1 VARLDLYAIY
11 TLWLREMIR
20 FFRLKSRV
28 LGSLAPP
35 FFFLAFLGFGFRTAA
50 MPELPEGADY
60 ISYLAPGIIG
70 MTLLFSATFGGL
82 SMLWDRE
89 FGFLREIMV
98 APVSRLSIV
107 MGRTAGGVTT
117 AVMQGLIILIPGF
130 LMGLEVSGFGGF
142 LLSLVFMVLIATTF
156 NSLGLAFASR
166 MKDMSGFSLI
176 MNFMV
181 FPLFLLSGALFPIE
195 NLPIWLRSL
204 SYLDPLT
211 YGVDGLRG
219 SLVGINTFPLIFD
232 LVVLAICCALALG
245 LGAYLF
251 EISDVD

>member
-1 VARLDLYAIY
+1 LGRVNPYAIY
-11 TLWLREMIR
+11 SLWLREMIR

-28 LGSLAPP
+28 VGSLAPP
-35 FFFLAFLGFGFRTAA
+35 FFFLAFLGLGFRSAVT
-50 MPELPEGADY
+50 PGIPQGVDY
-60 ISYLAPGIIG
+60 INFLAPGIIG
-70 MTLLFSATFGGL
+70 MTILFSSTFGGL

-107 MGRTAGGVTT
+107 IGRTAGGVTT
-117 AVMQGLIILIPGF
+117 AVMQGLIILIPGIV
-130 LMGLEVSGFGGF
+130 MGLKISGPVGF
-142 LLSLVFMVLIATTF
+142 LISLVFMVLIATTF

-181 FPLFLLSGALFPIE
+181 FPVFLLSGALFPIE
-195 NLPIWLRSL
+195 NLPSWLRGL
-204 SYLDPLT
+204 SYIDPLT

-219 SLVGINTFPLIFD
+219 ALVGVSSFPLVLD
-232 LVVLAICCALALG
+232 LVVLAFCCAAALS

-251 EISDVD
+251 EISDVE

>member
-1 VARLDLYAIY
+1 MARLDLYAIY

>member
-1 VARLDLYAIY
+1 
-11 TLWLREMIR
+11 
-20 FFRLKSRV
+20 
-28 LGSLAPP
+28 
-35 FFFLAFLGFGFRTAA
+35 
-50 MPELPEGADY
+50 
-60 ISYLAPGIIG
+60 
-70 MTLLFSATFGGL
+70 
-82 SMLWDRE
+82 
-89 FGFLREIMV
+89 MV

-107 MGRTAGGVTT
+107 IGRTAGGVTT
-117 AVMQGLIILIPGF
+117 AVMQGLIILVPGMV
-130 LMGLEVSGFGGF
+130 MGLEISGLGGF

-181 FPLFLLSGALFPIE
+181 FPLFLLSGALFPIS
-195 NLPIWLRSL
+195 NLPTWLRSL

-219 SLVGINTFPLIFD
+219 SLVGVSAFPLALD
-232 LVVLAICCALALG
+232 LAILAACCAGALG

-251 EISDVD
+251 EKSDVE

>member
-1 VARLDLYAIY
+1 MISLNYYAIY
-11 TLWLREMIR
+11 SLWLREMIR

-28 LGSLAPP
+28 VGSLAPP
-35 FFFLAFLGFGFRTAA
+35 FFFLAFLGFGFGSAV
-50 MPELPEGADY
+50 MPAIPEEVGY
-60 ISYLAPGIIG
+60 VSFLAPGIIG
-70 MTLLFSATFGGL
+70 MTLLFSSTFGGL

-107 MGRTAGGVTT
+107 IGRTAGGVTT
-117 AVMQGLIILIPGF
+117 AVLQGLIILVPGVA
-130 LMGLEVSGFGGF
+130 MGLEISGLAGF
-142 LLSLVFMVLIATTF
+142 LLSLVFMLLIATTF

-181 FPLFLLSGALFPIE
+181 FPLFLLSGALFPIS
-195 NLPIWLRSL
+195 NFPGWLQTLSL
-204 SYLDPLT
+204 FNPLT

-219 SLVGINTFPLIFD
+219 SLIGVSAFPLALD
-232 LVVLAICCALALG
+232 LLILAFSSVAALS

-251 EISDVD
+251 EKSDVE

>member
-1 VARLDLYAIY
+1 MLQINIYAIY
-11 TLWLREMIR
+11 SLWLREMIR

-28 LGSLAPP
+28 VGSLAPP
-35 FFFLAFLGFGFRTAA
+35 FFFLAFLGLGFGSAA
-50 MPELPEGADY
+50 MPAIPEEVGY
-60 ISYLAPGIIG
+60 VSFLAPGIIG
-70 MTLLFSATFGGL
+70 MTLLFSSTFGGL

-107 MGRTAGGVTT
+107 IGRTAGGVTT
-117 AVMQGLIILIPGF
+117 AVLQGLIILVPGVA
-130 LMGLEVSGFGGF
+130 MGLEISGLPGF
-142 LLSLVFMVLIATTF
+142 LLSLVFMLLIATTF

-181 FPLFLLSGALFPIE
+181 FPLFLLSGALFPIS
-195 NLPIWLRSL
+195 NFPGWLQTLSL
-204 SYLDPLT
+204 FNPLT

-219 SLVGINTFPLIFD
+219 SLIGVSAFPLALDMLI
-232 LVVLAICCALALG
+232 LAGCSVAALS

-251 EISDVD
+251 EKSDVE

>member
-1 VARLDLYAIY
+1 MISLNYYAIY
-11 TLWLREMIR
+11 SLWLREMIR

-28 LGSLAPP
+28 VGSLAPP
-35 FFFLAFLGFGFRTAA
+35 FFFLAFLGFGFGSAV
-50 MPELPEGADY
+50 MPAIPEEVGY
-60 ISYLAPGIIG
+60 VSFLAPGIIG
-70 MTLLFSATFGGL
+70 MTLLFSSTFGGL

-107 MGRTAGGVTT
+107 IGRTAGGVTT
-117 AVMQGLIILIPGF
+117 AVLQGLIILVPGVA
-130 LMGLEVSGFGGF
+130 MGLEISGLPG
-142 LLSLVFMVLIATTF
+142 LLLALVFMVLIATTF

-181 FPLFLLSGALFPIE
+181 FPLFLLSGALFPIS
-195 NLPIWLRSL
+195 NLPPWLRTL

-219 SLVGINTFPLIFD
+219 SLVGASSFSLAFD
-232 LVVLAICCALALG
+232 LAVLTACSIAALG

-251 EISDVD
+251 ERSDVE

>member
-1 VARLDLYAIY
+1 MARIDPYAIY
-11 TLWLREMIR
+11 SLWLREMIR

-28 LGSLAPP
+28 VGSLAPP
-35 FFFLAFLGFGFRTAA
+35 FFFLAILGMGFRST
-50 MPELPEGADY
+50 MVVPEGIEY
-60 ISYLAPGIIG
+60 IDFLAPGIIG

-107 MGRTAGGVTT
+107 LGRTAGGVTT
-117 AVMQGLIILIPGF
+117 AVMQGVIILVPGI
-130 LMGLEVSGFGGF
+130 LMGLKIAGPGGF

-156 NSLGLAFASR
+156 NSLGLAFASK

-181 FPLFLLSGALFPIE
+181 FPLFLLSGALFPVE
-195 NLPIWLRSL
+195 NLPSWLRIL

-211 YGVDGLRG
+211 YGVDGLRA
-219 SLVGINTFPLIFD
+219 SLVGVSVFPLVLD
-232 LVVLAICCALALG
+232 LAVLAACCAGSLA

-251 EISDVD
+251 EVSDVE

>member
-1 VARLDLYAIY
+1 MARVNVYAIY
-11 TLWLREMIR
+11 SLWLREMIR

-28 LGSLAPP
+28 FGSLAPP
-35 FFFLAFLGFGFRTAA
+35 FFFLAFLGFGFRSAA
-50 MPELPEGADY
+50 MPAIPEGVDY
-60 ISYLAPGIIG
+60 ISFLAPGIIG
-70 MTLLFSATFGGL
+70 MTLLFSSTFGGL

-107 MGRTAGGVTT
+107 IGRTAGGVTT
-117 AVMQGLIILIPGF
+117 AVMQGLIILVPGIV
-130 LMGLEVSGFGGF
+130 MGLTISGIGGF

-181 FPLFLLSGALFPIE
+181 FPLFLLSGALFPIS
-195 NLPIWLRSL
+195 NLPTWLRGL

-219 SLVGINTFPLIFD
+219 SLVGVSIFPLALD
-232 LVVLAICCALALG
+232 LAILAACCAGALG

-251 EISDVD
+251 EISDVE

>member
-1 VARLDLYAIY
+1 MARVNLYAVY
-11 TLWLREMIR
+11 SLWLREMIR

-28 LGSLAPP
+28 FGSLAPP
-35 FFFLAFLGFGFRTAA
+35 FFFLAFLGFGFRGTM
-50 MPELPEGADY
+50 MPEIPNGVDY
-60 ISYLAPGIIG
+60 ISFLAPGIIG
-70 MTLLFSATFGGL
+70 MSLLFSSTFGGL

-107 MGRTAGGVTT
+107 IGRTAGGVTT
-117 AVMQGLIILIPGF
+117 AVMQGLIILIPGMI
-130 LMGLEVSGFGGF
+130 MGMKISGVWGF

-195 NLPIWLRSL
+195 NLPLWLRSL
-204 SYLDPLT
+204 SYIDPLT

-219 SLVGINTFPLIFD
+219 ALVGASSFPIAFD
-232 LVVLAICCALALG
+232 LVILAICCAGALG

-251 EISDVD
+251 EISDVE